1 MKKMFSG
8 AEKMAF
14 TESEVYNNDSFFEQ
28 YMKRRYRND
37 NPNDTIEK
45 PALLQLIG
53 DVKEKTILDLGC
65 GDAQFGVELLQK
77 GCLSY
82 TGIEGSHLMY
92 TEAIKQLENKNGIV
106 HFINLKDYTYPSS
119 TFDLVTSRLALHYIE
134 HLDIIFQNVYQTLKN
149 DGIFT
154 FSVQHPVITSS
165 FESLQTSGKR
175 TSWLID
181 NYFKTGERIEP
192 WIEQDVIKYH
202 RTIEQYFTLLQ
213 QAGFT
218 ITDLREAIPKRNHF
232 QSEEEY
238 TRRLRIPL
246 FLLFSCKK

>member
-1 MKKMFSG
+1 
-8 AEKMAF
+8 MAF
-14 TESEVYNNDSFFEQ
+14 AESEVYNNDSFFEQ
-28 YMKRRYRND
+28 YMKRRYRKD
-37 NPNDTIEK
+37 NPNEAIEK

-53 DVKEKTILDLGC
+53 DMKGRSILDLGC
-65 GDAQFGVELLQK
+65 GDAKFGVELLQK

-82 TGIEGSHLMY
+82 TGIESSHLMY
-92 TEAIKQLENKNGIV
+92 TEAVKQLENVNGTV
-106 HFINLKDYTYPSS
+106 HFMNLKDYTYPPS

-134 HLDIIFQNVYQTLKN
+134 HLNIIFQNVYQTLKT

-165 FESLQTSGKR
+165 FESLQRSGKR

-181 NYFKTGERIEP
+181 DYFKIGKRTEP
-192 WIEQDVIKYH
+192 WINQEVIKYH

-218 ITDLREAIPKRNHF
+218 ITGLREATPKRKHF

>member
-1 MKKMFSG
+1 
-8 AEKMAF
+8 MAF
-14 TESEVYNNDSFFEQ
+14 IESEVYNNDSFFKQ
-28 YMKRRYRND
+28 MKRRYRND

-53 DVKEKTILDLGC
+53 DVKEKDILDLGC
-65 GDAQFGVELLQK
+65 GDAKFGVELLEK
-77 GCLSY
+77 DCHSY

-92 TEAIKQLENKNGIV
+92 TEALKQLENKNGSV

-119 TFDLVTSRLALHYIE
+119 HFDLVTSRLALHYIE
-134 HLDIIFQNVYQTLKN
+134 HIDIIFQSVYQTLKTS
-149 DGIFT
+149 GTFT
-154 FSVQHPVITSS
+154 FSVQHPLITSS
-165 FESLQTSGKR
+165 FKSLQASEKR

-181 NYFKTGERIEP
+181 DYFKTGKRLEP
-192 WIEQDVIKYH
+192 WINQEVIKYH
-202 RTIEQYFTLLQ
+202 RTIEQYFNLLQ

-218 ITDLREAIPKRNHF
+218 ITDLREATPKREHF
-232 QSEEEY
+232 QSEAEY

>member
-1 MKKMFSG
+1 
-8 AEKMAF
+8 MAF

-37 NPNDTIEK
+37 NPNEAIEK

-53 DVKEKTILDLGC
+53 DMKGKNILDLGC
-65 GDAQFGVELLQK
+65 GDAKFGVELLQK

-92 TEAIKQLENKNGIV
+92 TEAVQQLENVNGTV
-106 HFINLKDYTYPSS
+106 HFMNLKDYTYPSS
-119 TFDLVTSRLALHYIE
+119 TFDLVTSRLALHYIDD
-134 HLDIIFQNVYQTLKN
+134 LDIIFENIYQTLKT
-149 DGIFT
+149 DGTFT

-165 FESLQTSGKR
+165 FESLQSGSKRTNWLIDDYFKSGKR
-175 TSWLID
+175 V
-181 NYFKTGERIEP
+181 EP
-192 WIEQDVIKYH
+192 WIDQEVIKYH
-202 RTIEQYFTLLQ
+202 RTTEQYFILLQ

-218 ITDLREAIPKRNHF
+218 ITDLREATPKRKHF
-232 QSEEEY
+232 QNEEEY

>member
-1 MKKMFSG
+1 MG

-37 NPNDTIEK
+37 NPNEAIEK

-53 DVKEKTILDLGC
+53 DMEGKNILDLGC
-65 GDAQFGVELLQK
+65 GDAKFGVELSQK

-82 TGIEGSHLMY
+82 TGIEGSQLMY
-92 TEAIKQLENKNGIV
+92 TEAKKQLENVNGTV
-106 HFINLKDYTYPSS
+106 HFMNLKDYAYPPS

-134 HLDIIFQNVYQTLKN
+134 HLDIIFHNIYQTLKT
-149 DGIFT
+149 DGVFT

-165 FESLQTSGKR
+165 FESLQNSGKR
-175 TSWLID
+175 KSWLVD
-181 NYFKTGERIEP
+181 DYFKSGKRIEP
-192 WIEQDVIKYH
+192 WIDQEVIKYH

-213 QAGFT
+213 QAGFI
-218 ITDLREAIPKRNHF
+218 ITDLREATPQQKHF